1 MVADRRRY
9 ATTAGSCLRCVRSA
23 TLKARRCWR
32 WRWRSPSPSTSSA
45 DGAPKS
51 RTVSCR
57 RRRVYWRPSSLCI
70 VINDELSGSAL
81 FSHSILL
88 KSSAVLSHGPSS
100 WTYVAARGLRRRTAG
115 STGKK
120 LPTVVMTPK
129 IPCGDRAVNACGQAC
144 GDDRTC
150 LMWGSGGDR
159 VNELVKRPAHISVH
173 QQRYPSR
180 RVSWRRCACFTH
192 SSESAV
198 AAIEFKRTANLSW
211 RPGEMLNCQRPLS
224 ESRPYSHAR

>member
-1 MVADRRRY
+1 M
-9 ATTAGSCLRCVRSA
+9 
-23 TLKARRCWR
+23 AR
-32 WRWRSPSPSTSSA
+32 
-45 DGAPKS
+45 
-51 RTVSCR
+51 
-57 RRRVYWRPSSLCI
+57 
-70 VINDELSGSAL
+70 
-81 FSHSILL
+81 
-88 KSSAVLSHGPSS
+88 
-100 WTYVAARGLRRRTAG
+100 ARGRTALRRRTAG

-129 IPCGDRAVNACGQAC
+129 IPCGAVNAC

-150 LMWGSGGDR
+150 GAVGVITPSQPRTGHTREPDPTHNELKHTITRKTATHERNPDTPHVHKHTHTHTPPATLPQPPPRASARTRQGNHRGGDR

-180 RVSWRRCACFTH
+180 RVSWRRCDCLLACFTH
-192 SSESAV
+192 SLSSGKAPW
-198 AAIEFKRTANLSW
+198 RRLSLNSANLPW